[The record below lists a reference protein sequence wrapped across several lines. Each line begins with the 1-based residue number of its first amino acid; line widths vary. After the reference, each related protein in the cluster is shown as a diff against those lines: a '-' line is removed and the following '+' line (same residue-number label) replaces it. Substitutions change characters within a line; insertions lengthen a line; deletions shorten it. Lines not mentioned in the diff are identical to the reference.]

1 MKCKFKIRGLDCA
14 NCAAELERA
23 LRKIEGIKNA
33 TISFMAERMELEY
46 DENNEEEIIKKVKK
60 VIKREEPDVTIE
72 EIQEGVIMKKKA
84 IKIIVAFIL
93 FLIALIINFN
103 NAKSRD
109 IIDLIELIKREVHK
123 KFNVELQLEQIRVIW

>member
-1 MKCKFKIRGLDCA
+1 MNIKFKIKGLDCA

-33 TISFMAERMELEY
+33 TISFMAEGMELEY

-72 EIQEGVIMKKKA
+72 KM
-84 IKIIVAFIL
+84 
-93 FLIALIINFN
+93 
-103 NAKSRD
+103 
-109 IIDLIELIKREVHK
+109 
-123 KFNVELQLEQIRVIW
+123 